1 MKDGKNGFVVSTRDR
16 VLRAWENSTE
26 LVRDY
31 EVYSKQITDNGVVSS
46 LFGDF
51 AEDEA
56 KHAAKLLELLRGFEK
71 EK

>member
-1 MKDGKNGFVVSTRDR
+1 MKDGKNGFIVTTRDR

-31 EVYSKQITDNGVVSS
+31 EVYSKQITDSSEISS

-56 KHAAKLLELLRGFEK
+56 KHAAKLLELLRGFENK
-71 EK
+71 K